1 MPLESLKD
9 KEHRQPRDAAVRESC
24 LRRKEGTTV
33 MAPWAEEE
41 DKKKIAKA
49 RNQNE
54 CRLAGK

>member
-24 LRRKEGTTV
+24 MRSKEGTTV

-54 CRLAGK
+54 C